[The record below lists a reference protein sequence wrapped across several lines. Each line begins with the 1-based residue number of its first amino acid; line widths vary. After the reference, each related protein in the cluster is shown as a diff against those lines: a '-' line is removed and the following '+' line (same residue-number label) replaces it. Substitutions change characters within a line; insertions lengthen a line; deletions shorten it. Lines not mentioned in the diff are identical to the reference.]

1 MEQFYKKVTATWG
14 AAGKAW
20 LDTLPS
26 LIETATQTWEL
37 YKLKPHTHLSY
48 NYVATGYSSAYTDP
62 IVLKIG
68 FDKAAIQREAAA
80 LSTYNGNGCV
90 KLLEHD
96 FDNGAL
102 LIEDAVPGIMLKT
115 LFPHDDDAAILR
127 TYQVIKQLHNQP
139 IEHPEQFPTIKDW
152 LSTLKTPTPHCD
164 LEHHR
169 TQALQLSEQLL
180 ATQTAPSVLV
190 HGDLHHENLL
200 SSHRHGWLAIDPKG
214 VMGDPIYEV
223 GAYIR
228 NPIEQLIKEENP
240 TSLLKRR
247 IELFATHMNVDY
259 QRVKDWSYVQA
270 VLAACWS
277 IGDNQDPKQWLKIAH
292 WIGTIA

>member
-14 AAGKAW
+14 DAGKAW
-20 LDTLPS
+20 LETLPA
-26 LIETATQTWEL
+26 LVETVSESWEL

-48 NYVATGYSSAYTDP
+48 NYVLTGYSGAYTEP
-62 IVLKIG
+62 VILKIG
-68 FDKAAIQREAAA
+68 FDKTAIQTEAAA
-80 LSTYNGNGCV
+80 LISYQGNGCV

-102 LIEDAVPGIMLKT
+102 LIEAAVPGMMLKT
-115 LFPHDDDAAILR
+115 LFPHEDEAAIVR
-127 TYQVIKQLHNQP
+127 VTQVIKQLHAQP
-139 IEHPEQFPTIKDW
+139 IEHPEQFPTIQDW
-152 LSTLKTPTPHCD
+152 LSVLHKQTTNAELEKHRARAIGLCD
-164 LEHHR
+164 N
-169 TQALQLSEQLL
+169 LL
-180 ATQTAPSVLV
+180 ATQQTPVLL

-214 VMGDPIYEV
+214 VLGEPAYEC

-240 TSLLKRR
+240 TALLKRR

-259 QRVKDWSYVQA
+259 QRIKDWSYVQA

-277 IGDNQDPKQWLKIAH
+277 NNEQKNQSQWMKVVDYIES
-292 WIGTIA
+292 IK